1 MAIEVASFGGGV
13 QSTALLVLA
22 AQGQID
28 YKTFLFANVG
38 EDSENPATLEYVH
51 QVAMPYARLQGLGL
65 IELERI
71 KRDANRE
78 TLYGRLTRPGT
89 KAIGLPVRMS
99 NGSPAMRACPSD
111 CKI

>member
-38 EDSENPATLEYVH
+38 GDSENPATLEYVH
-51 QVAMPYARLQGLGL
+51 QVAMPYALMHNIDL

-71 KRDANRE
+71 KRDGTHE
-78 TLYGRLTRPGT
+78 TLYGRLTRPRT
-89 KAIGLPVRMS
+89 KAIGIPVRMS
-99 NGSPAMRACPSD
+99 NSTLAMRACT
-111 CKI
+111 KHFK